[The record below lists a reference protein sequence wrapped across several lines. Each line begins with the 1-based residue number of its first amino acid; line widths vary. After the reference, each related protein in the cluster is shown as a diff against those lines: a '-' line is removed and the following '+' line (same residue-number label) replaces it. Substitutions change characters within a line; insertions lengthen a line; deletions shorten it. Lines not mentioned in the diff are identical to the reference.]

1 MIRRHVSKLIAFVLA
16 AVCAIGFLLKPDMSA
31 SSPNSKV
38 DGSTE
43 QANTQLI
50 KNYYAAYAAGDLN
63 KIKSFFAPNLVWRI
77 PGHHP
82 LAGEKRG
89 PDEVAAFF
97 TQLGKGKFK
106 AEPIFF
112 QAQGDYVVDIHR
124 GWSNVEDKGSQ
135 VDQLYTLLFTVKNG
149 KVVEAQNFVTDQYQA
164 DAFFWRVYPLKPLP
178 ARLAGSADT

>member
-1 MIRRHVSKLIAFVLA
+1 MIRRHLFKLIAFMLA
-16 AVCAIGFLLKPDMSA
+16 AACVAGLLLNPQLSMSNPSPKA
-31 SSPNSKV
+31 SE
-38 DGSTE
+38 STE

-50 KNYYAAYAAGDLN
+50 KDYYAAYAAGDLN
-63 KIKSFFAPNLVWRI
+63 KIKSFFAPNIVWRI

-106 AEPIFF
+106 ADPIFF

-135 VDQLYTLLFTVKNG
+135 VDQLYTLLFTIKNG
-149 KVVEAQNFVTDQYQA
+149 KIIEAQNFVTDQYQA
-164 DAFFWRVYPLKPLP
+164 DDFFWRMYPLKPLP
-178 ARLAGSADT
+178 ARLAG